1 MSNINKIFQS
11 LADYLEDNK
20 TVLYEVER
28 ISDNHPDHARI
39 ISTLSLQRE
48 TLNDIK
54 NKLVS
59 YSDDVNSAMQHID
72 SILAQN
78 SSGGRRLTKRRK
90 GRKGGN
96 RRKGRKS
103 RRK

>member
-1 MSNINKIFQS
+1 MSNINKIFQL

-28 ISDNHPDHARI
+28 ISDNHPDHAETMEQVADQKEGLN
-39 ISTLSLQRE
+39 TLKS
-48 TLNDIK
+48 
-54 NKLVS
+54 KLAS
-59 YSDDVNSAMQHID
+59 YSDDIDSTIQHMD

-90 GRKGGN
+90 SRKS
-96 RRKGRKS
+96 RKS

>member
-1 MSNINKIFQS
+1 MSNINEIFQS

-28 ISDNHPDHARI
+28 ISDNHPDHERI
-39 ISTLSLQRE
+39 MSTLSLQRE

-59 YSDDVNSAMQHID
+59 YSADVNSAMQHID
-72 SILAQN
+72 SILSQN

-96 RRKGRKS
+96 RKGRKS

>member
-1 MSNINKIFQS
+1 MSNINEIFQS

-28 ISDNHPDHARI
+28 ISGNHPDHARI
-39 ISTLSLQRE
+39 MSTLSLQRE

-59 YSDDVNSAMQHID
+59 YSADVNSAMQHID

-78 SSGGRRLTKRRK
+78 SSGGRRLTKRRN
-90 GRKGGN
+90 GRKG
-96 RRKGRKS
+96 RKGRKS

>member
-1 MSNINKIFQS
+1 MSNINEIFQS

-28 ISDNHPDHARI
+28 ISDNHPDHERI
-39 ISTLSLQRE
+39 MSTLSLQRE

-59 YSDDVNSAMQHID
+59 YSADVNSAMQHID
-72 SILAQN
+72 SILSQN
-78 SSGGRRLTKRRK
+78 SSGGRRLTKRRN
-90 GRKGGN
+90 GRKG
-96 RRKGRKS
+96 RKGRKS